1 MIWLKKLNM
10 KTYFKVILFS
20 DIIIAITAA
29 LFAEKFVIYSV
40 KITGALFGFRWSHI
54 AFSYGAIIAMSAFIF
69 SLVRR
74 CREGTNM
81 TVSVNGKKLPFEII
95 VLSAATI
102 FIYTSID
109 SNSNITASDV
119 VSPYIGYL
127 LSIVICLGFGY
138 MLSDIVIKLTLRR
151 K

>member
-1 MIWLKKLNM
+1 
-10 KTYFKVILFS
+10 
-20 DIIIAITAA
+20 
-29 LFAEKFVIYSV
+29 
-40 KITGALFGFRWSHI
+40 
-54 AFSYGAIIAMSAFIF
+54 
-69 SLVRR
+69 
-74 CREGTNM
+74 M